1 MPEATIRIPLL
12 FGGISQQP
20 AHQRFPHQVEDARN
34 AMFLI
39 RDGINKRAGTTFIRE
54 FTEDAGANLRLHA
67 ISRDEFEQFL
77 VVFGE
82 GVLRVFELDGTESTV
97 NVEASAQPYLDLNS
111 ATADQL
117 RLVTIV
123 DFTILVNT
131 TVPVEDKTS
140 DNFTVTEVFRDFAT
154 MISTTPA
161 IDTFHRATGGEDAGF
176 FKYVGADPAG
186 EGTFATLQLD
196 GVKGSF
202 GNANGDY
209 NDNGKNPSGFEVQFQ
224 RVAFTA
230 LDMTWTQATKKLAKV
245 GVFAS
250 YTFRS
255 GDAIRITDGTGTVT
269 GFAPI
274 LAKDSDD
281 QIELTV
287 DIGVDAVDVDADS
300 IGIEIQVEQSLV
312 FTFPEGEDG
321 MLDVAKR
328 IEDSLQLASAD
339 TGLISW
345 DQTGGNRG
353 FFTITSPFNGADAK
367 VFQTNPPDD
376 GTLFDY
382 TTNGKPFET
391 GTGIAT
397 DGTGTQSAADVL
409 IQNRWVS
416 VAAPAQPGA
425 SLDNT
430 TMPIKMVRTSP
441 PPGAVFDV
449 DLIDYADRTSGDEI
463 SNPTPSLWQD
473 GTKISDI
480 SFHRNRLVFAGD
492 ENVVFSQAGDL
503 FNFYLDDANNI
514 VDSDPIDVQIST
526 EEVTLIDF
534 VVPFRKSL
542 VIFTKAGI
550 QFELNA
556 PATLTQDTVDIS
568 LTTSYRSHPSRPEP
582 MGNFIYFAG
591 RQKEESSLYEYF
603 FEDSRSSNSAANVT
617 SHVPNFLPDNVRT
630 VQTSQNDSTV
640 CVIGVDDNK
649 IFLYRFFF
657 SGDRKEQSAWTIH
670 EFDSNYRIADIA
682 IIDNACWML
691 VEDTTGAGGRYFL
704 ENFCLNIQQ
713 EKTGWPYRIHLD
725 RQVEIAL
732 GTFAAGPNETTWIL
746 PYLDNTV
753 DAIVLGPDFT
763 TPGTILTPTS
773 VATVGG
779 VTNVKAA
786 GDQTAGE
793 VTIGRKF
800 NMKVELTRPFRR
812 DRNGQ
817 AVIDARLTTRKIVTP
832 HSNTG
837 AYKIK
842 STLPLRADREVAFDV
857 LPIDARGSVTAWHN
871 GDAEEQV
878 NTLENDSPK
887 PSIINGVEYDTDF
900 DPRRGVPS

>member
-1 MPEATIRIPLL
+1 
-12 FGGISQQP
+12 
-20 AHQRFPHQVEDARN
+20 
-34 AMFLI
+34 MFLV
-39 RDGINKRAGTTFIRE
+39 RDGINKRASTTFVRE
-54 FTEDAGANLRLHA
+54 FTEVAGANLKLHP

-77 VVFGE
+77 VIFGA

-97 NVEASAQPYLDLNS
+97 NVSGPAQTYLDLNA

-117 RLVTIV
+117 RLITIV
-123 DFTILVNT
+123 DFTLLVNT
-131 TVPVEDKTS
+131 TVPVADKTS
-140 DNFTVTEVFRDFAT
+140 ANFVVTETFRNFAT
-154 MISTTPA
+154 MISTTPVFE
-161 IDTFHRATGGEDAGF
+161 TFHEAQTGIDAGF
-176 FKYVGADPAG
+176 FQYVGADPDG
-186 EGTFATLQLD
+186 RTFAQLQLEE
-196 GVKGSF
+196 VKGKF
-202 GNANGDY
+202 GNPNGDY
-209 NDNGKNPSGFEVQFQ
+209 NDGGKNPSGFEVQFQ
-224 RVAFTA
+224 RFAFT
-230 LDMTWTQATKKLAKV
+230 DTGMTWTQATKKLTKV
-245 GVFAS
+245 GSFAG

-255 GDAIRITDGTGTVT
+255 GDQIRITGGTGTIT
-269 GFAPI
+269 GFATI

-287 DIGVDAVDVDADS
+287 DIGVDAVDVSADS
-300 IGIEIQVEQSLV
+300 IGLEVQVEQDLV
-312 FTFPEGEDG
+312 FTFPRGEEG
-321 MLDVAKR
+321 MLDIAKD
-328 IEDSLQLASAD
+328 IETGLQLASAD

-345 DQTGGNRG
+345 TQTGGNRG
-353 FFTITSPFNGADAK
+353 FFTITSPFNGSDAK
-367 VFQTNPPDD
+367 IFQTNPPDD
-376 GTLFDY
+376 VTLFDF
-382 TTNGKPFET
+382 TTSNRPFEK
-391 GTGIAT
+391 GPAIAT
-397 DGTGTQSAADVL
+397 DGTGTQSTTDVL
-409 IQNRWVS
+409 VVNRWKA
-416 VAAPAQPGA
+416 VAAPNQPGA
-425 SLDNT
+425 ELDNT
-430 TMPIKMVRTSP
+430 TMPIQMVRTTP

-449 DLIDYADRTSGDEI
+449 NLINYAARTSGDEL

-492 ENVVFSQAGDL
+492 ENIVFSQAGDL
-503 FNFYLDDANNI
+503 FNFYLEDANNL

-542 VIFTKAGI
+542 VIFTKAGL

-568 LTTSYRSHPSRPEP
+568 HSTSYRSHPTRPEP

-591 RQKEESSLYEYF
+591 RKKEDSTLYEYF
-603 FEDSRSSNSAANVT
+603 FEDSRASNSAANVT
-617 SHVPNFLPDNVRT
+617 AHVPNFLPDNVRT

-649 IFLYRFFF
+649 VFLYRFFF

-682 IIDNACWML
+682 IIDNSCWML

-704 ENFCLNIQQ
+704 ENFCLDIQQ
-713 EKTGWPYRIHLD
+713 AKAGWPYRIHLD

-732 GTFAAGPNETTWIL
+732 GTFAAGPNETTWDL

-763 TPGTILTPTS
+763 TPGTILTPSS
-773 VATVGG
+773 VTDNG
-779 VTNVKAA
+779 TFTQVKAT

-800 NMKVELTRPFRR
+800 NMKVTLTRPFRR

-817 AVIDARLTTRKIVTP
+817 AVIDGRIQTRKIVTP

-857 LPIDARGSVTAWHN
+857 LPIDARGKVTAWHN
-871 GDAEEQV
+871 GDAEDQI

-887 PSIINGVEYDTDF
+887 PSIINGVEYDADF
-900 DPRRGVPS
+900 DPRTGAPS